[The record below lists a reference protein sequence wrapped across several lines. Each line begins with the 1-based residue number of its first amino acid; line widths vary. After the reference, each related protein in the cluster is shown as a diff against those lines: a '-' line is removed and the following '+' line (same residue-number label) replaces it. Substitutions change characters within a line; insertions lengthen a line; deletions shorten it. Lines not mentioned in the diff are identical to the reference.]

1 MKAITTIKRLSVACM
16 AMLLLGSNA
25 VAQDENLVLHYTF
38 DNVSGTSVSDASA
51 SGVSAKLVSPAKV
64 EKMGKYSVLNLGAG
78 SGYLD
83 MTSAAGA
90 VVKNL
95 SDFTVSAYYLVDSD
109 ASLSGNGY
117 FLWCFSSVAA
127 NTQTSGVFSA
137 YRLNAQ
143 RFATSP
149 KGWGSEVGIEKGA
162 EATKGTWQNVTYVQS
177 GTTGKL
183 YVDGTLIGTQTGMP
197 VLSSIFTTAPAY
209 NWIGRPPFS
218 GDNYLKNTMV
228 ADFRVYNIA
237 VSAEVLDSLAGGAE
251 SYNYE
256 YRYGTAGDPS
266 KLKAKKEECEAYLAQ
281 ITATEYPQGAI
292 DELQDQ
298 INIAGSYL
306 TSGNASQVLLD
317 ECLAAMTSALANLKT
332 VKGKTLWAESDF
344 AGGDRGFVHPGGLH
358 TQEDFDRVKK
368 LLAEGDPTV
377 TKAWNLLKANE
388 YSGSGIATYPTETI
402 VRGGDGQ
409 NYMNAC
415 RGAAMAYQN
424 ALRWKIEGT
433 EANAKAAVRILM
445 AWADVCKNVSGDS
458 NYALASGLY
467 GYQFAQ
473 AAELVRDYEGWKA
486 EDFARFKQW
495 MIEVWYPKC
504 IGFLRGRNG
513 TWENAANKP
522 GAGHGDDG
530 CRPGHYWSNWG
541 LCNTLAVMSI
551 GILCDDVHIYNQGLS
566 YYKYDQVGTFTS
578 TPGSIIYNKGL
589 NEFIGNLVPVVHDD
603 ERGPY
608 GKLGQM
614 QESGR
619 DQGHTLMALGLAV
632 DICQV
637 AWSQGDDLY
646 SYMDNRFAAGAE
658 YVAAYN
664 HSGVEDLPWTE
675 YRYADCRTA
684 WHNTWNMTANNAGG
698 IGAPRPFWDRIVG
711 HYEGVKGVEMK
722 YSKVAAGVARGTAGA
737 DGGGHNYGET
747 SGGYD
752 HLGFSTLMCYNPN
765 PVSADMAPIV
775 LIPRIEYN
783 GKTYNQAE
791 LGGLT
796 NTYKLTPV
804 TDIPAGSLVKLMP
817 QLPEGE
823 SGNGT
828 WLWDTGETTKD
839 IEVTVNSSRLYRVTY
854 TDERGVKS
862 RQVYSISVSGDCTP
876 NELYSNATV
885 GGVVT
890 EDTVIAAVYGKPVTL
905 SAWSS
910 AGWDYFRWSN
920 GKETS
925 SITISNV
932 TFDRVVTLS
941 YMNQGG
947 YVVHRNFHIKVNDF
961 GQNIIVDG
969 EVHENCSEMIVSK
982 GQTVELV
989 VVPSETSVGG
999 TYLWSTGE
1007 TTSKIV
1013 IADIQESGEYTVEI
1027 SDGENTSVATF
1038 MVYVQE
1044 TADRKIEAGN
1054 YLIRHRSTDTYL
1066 TNMGDGT
1073 ANLKACKTASDGSY
1087 DNSQVWYIASNSLKR
1102 SNIVSMV
1109 DSAYLNGDG
1118 VFKTST
1124 YYPFRFQ
1131 GAAGTMYF
1139 AVVNKSTSEYWN
1151 VTADGVLAYSG
1162 TKDFGGYDFEL
1173 IPLEDF
1179 VPSGIDGVR
1188 GEGQRI
1194 VRIEYYSLDGR
1205 RIAVPTEGVVV
1216 RRLYFGNG
1224 KVNTDKIL
1232 VK

>member
-1 MKAITTIKRLSVACM
+1 MKTTVKKWAVACTAFLLM
-16 AMLLLGSNA
+16 ATNA
-25 VAQDENLVLHYTF
+25 MAQNENLVLHYTF

-51 SGVSAKLVSPAKV
+51 SGVTAKLVNQAKV
-64 EKMGKYSVLNLGAG
+64 EKMGKYYVLNLGTAN
-78 SGYLD
+78 GYLD

-90 VVKNL
+90 VAKEL
-95 SDFTVSAYYLVDSD
+95 SDFTVSAYYLVDKD

-117 FLWCFSSVAA
+117 FFWSFSASSA
-127 NTQTSGVFSA
+127 NSQTSGPYTA

-149 KGWGSEVGIEKGA
+149 NGWGSEVGIEKGS
-162 EATKGTWQNVTYVQS
+162 EATRSTWQNVTYVQN

-183 YVDGTLIGTQTGMP
+183 YIDGTLIGTKTGMP
-197 VLSSIFTTAPAY
+197 VLSKIFTSAPAY

-218 GDNYLKNTMV
+218 GDSYLKNTMV
-228 ADFRVYNIA
+228 ADFRLYNKAIDA
-237 VSAEVLDSLAGGAE
+237 ALLDSLAGESE

-256 YRYGTAGDPS
+256 YRYGTSGDMT
-266 KLKAKKEECEAYLAQ
+266 KLKAKKDECEAFMAQ
-281 ITATEYPQGAI
+281 ITASEYLQGAI

-298 INIAGSYL
+298 INIASAYIASGS
-306 TSGNASQVLLD
+306 ASQVVID
-317 ECLAAMTSALANLKT
+317 ECIESMTSALANLKA
-332 VKGKTLWAESDF
+332 VKGKALWAESKF
-344 AGGDRGFVHPGGLH
+344 KAGDRGFVHPGGLH
-358 TQEDFDRVKK
+358 TQEDFERVKK
-368 LLAEGDPTV
+368 LLADGDPTI
-377 TKAWNLLKANE
+377 TKAWNILKSNE
-388 YSGSGIATYPTETI
+388 YSGSGIATWPVETI
-402 VRGGDGQ
+402 VRGGGVGE

-445 AWADVCKNVSGDS
+445 AWADACKVVGGDS

-473 AAELVRDYEGWKA
+473 AAELVRDYEGWA
-486 EDFARFKQW
+486 PEDFARFKAW
-495 MIEVWYPKC
+495 MLEVWYPKC

-522 GAGHGDDG
+522 NAGHGDAG
-530 CRPGHYWSNWG
+530 NRPGHYWSNWG
-541 LCNTLAVMSI
+541 LCNTLALMSI

-566 YYKYDQVGTFTS
+566 YYKYDQVGSFTE
-578 TPGSIIYNKGL
+578 TRGDIIYNDGL
-589 NEFIGNLVPVVHDD
+589 TEFIGNLVPVVHDD

-619 DQGHTLMALGLAV
+619 DQGHSLMALGLAA

-637 AWSQGDDLY
+637 AWNQGDDLY

-658 YVAAYN
+658 YIAAYN

-684 WHNTWNMTANNAGG
+684 WHNTWNMTGNNGG
-698 IGAPRPFWDRIVG
+698 GRGAPRPYWDRIIG
-711 HYEGVKGVEMK
+711 HFEGVKGIKMT
-722 YSKVAAGVARGTAGA
+722 YSKKAAIDVRGTAGA

-765 PVSADMAPIV
+765 PISADMAPIV
-775 LIPRIEYN
+775 LIPCIEYD
-783 GKTYNQAE
+783 GQVYHQAE
-791 LGGLT
+791 LGGLV
-796 NTYKLTPV
+796 NTFKLTPV
-804 TDIPAGSLVKLMP
+804 TDIPAGSIVKLMP
-817 QLPEGE
+817 HLPEGE

-839 IEVTVNSSRLYRVTY
+839 IEVTVNSSRMYRVTY

-862 RQVYSISVSGDCTP
+862 RQVYSISVSGDCSP
-876 NELYSNATV
+876 YELYSNSTV
-885 GGVVT
+885 GGAVT
-890 EDTVIAAVYGKPVTL
+890 EDTVISAIYGKPVTL
-905 SAWSS
+905 NAWSS
-910 AGWDYFRWSN
+910 AGWDYFLWSN

-925 SITISNV
+925 EITIPNV

-947 YVVHRNFHIKVNDF
+947 NVILRNFHIKVNDF
-961 GQNIIVDG
+961 GQTIIVDG
-969 EVHENCSEMIVSK
+969 ETYENYSEMVVDK
-982 GQTVELV
+982 GQNVELIV
-989 VVPSETSVGG
+989 TPSESFAGG
-999 TYLWSTGE
+999 AFLWSTGE
-1007 TTSKIV
+1007 TTSKIT
-1013 IADIQESGEYTVEI
+1013 IADIQESGKYTVEI
-1027 SDGENTSVATF
+1027 SDGENTTVATF
-1038 MVYVQE
+1038 MIYVKE

-1054 YLIRHRSTDTYL
+1054 YLIRHRYTNTFL
-1066 TNMGDGT
+1066 TNLGDGT
-1073 ANLKACKTASDGSY
+1073 ANLKAGKVASDGSY
-1087 DNSQVWYIASNSLKR
+1087 DNSQAWYIASNSLKR
-1102 SNIVSMV
+1102 SNIVSLV
-1109 DSAYLNGDG
+1109 DSTYLNGEG
-1118 VFKTST
+1118 AFVATT

-1139 AVVNKSTSEYWN
+1139 AVMNKSTSEYWN
-1151 VTADGVLAYSG
+1151 VAADGTLAYG
-1162 TKDFGGYDFEL
+1162 GVKDFGGYDFEL
-1173 IPLEDF
+1173 IPLVGF

-1188 GEGQRI
+1188 GEDQRI

-1205 RIAVPTEGVVV
+1205 RIAVPTEGVVI

-1224 KVNTDKIL
+1224 KVNTDKL
-1232 VK
+1232 FVK

>member
-1 MKAITTIKRLSVACM
+1 MNMMSIVKKWAVACTAFLLM
-16 AMLLLGSNA
+16 ATNA
-25 VAQDENLVLHYTF
+25 MAQDENLVLHYTF
-38 DNVSGTSVSDASA
+38 DNVNGTSVSDASA
-51 SGVSAKLVSPAKV
+51 SGVTAKLVNQAKV
-64 EKMGKYSVLNLGAG
+64 EKMGKYNVLNLGTAN
-78 SGYLD
+78 GYLD

-90 VVKNL
+90 VVKGL
-95 SDFTVSAYYLVDSD
+95 SDFTVSVCYLVDD
-109 ASLSGNGY
+109 KASLSGNGH
-117 FLWCFSSVAA
+117 FLWCFSTMAA
-127 NTQTSGVFSA
+127 NTQTAGVFTA

-149 KGWGSEVGIEKGA
+149 KGWGSEVGIEKGS
-162 EATKGTWQNVTYVQS
+162 EATKGVWQNVVYTQS

-183 YVDGTLIGTQTGMP
+183 YIDGTLIGTKTGMP
-197 VLSSIFTTAPAY
+197 VLSNIFTSAPAY

-218 GDNYLKNTMV
+218 GDSYLKSTMV
-228 ADFRVYNIA
+228 ADFRVYNTA
-237 VSAEVLDSLAGGAE
+237 VSDDVLSSLVAGAE
-251 SYNYE
+251 DLNYE
-256 YRYGTAGDPS
+256 YRYGTVGDAS
-266 KLKAKKEECEAYLAQ
+266 SLKKKKEECETFISQ
-281 ITATEYPQGAI
+281 VTSEYPQGAV

-298 INIAGSYL
+298 INIANSYIDG
-306 TSGNASQVLLD
+306 GNVSQVVID
-317 ECLAAMTSALANLKT
+317 ECLAAMTSALTNLKNS
-332 VKGKTLWAESDF
+332 KGKILWEESNFDD
-344 AGGDRGFVHPGGLH
+344 ADHGFIHPGGLH
-358 TQEDFDRVKK
+358 TQADFDRVKQ
-368 LLAEGDPTV
+368 LLAEGDPTI
-377 TKAWNLLKANE
+377 TKAWNRLKANE
-388 YSGSGIATYPTETI
+388 YSGSGIATYPT
-402 VRGGDGQ
+402 VDVLRGGDGQ

-445 AWADVCKNVSGDS
+445 AWADVCKNVGGDS

-473 AAELVRDYEGWKA
+473 AAELVRDYEGWKP
-486 EDFARFKQW
+486 EDFSKFKQW

-566 YYKYDQVGTFTS
+566 YYKYDQVGSFTQN
-578 TPGSIIYNKGL
+578 PGSVIYNRGL

-619 DQGHTLMALGLAV
+619 DQGHSLMALGLAA

-637 AWSQGDDLY
+637 AWNQGDDLY

-658 YVAAYN
+658 FIAAYN

-684 WHNTWNMTANNAGG
+684 WHNTWNMTANNEGG
-698 IGAPRPFWDRIVG
+698 RGAPRPFWDRIVG
-711 HYEGVKGVEMK
+711 HYEGVKGVDMK
-722 YSKVAAGVARGTAGA
+722 YSKIAAKTARGTEGA

-775 LIPRIEYN
+775 LVPRIEYD

-791 LGGLT
+791 LGGLV

-804 TDIPAGSLVKLMP
+804 TDIPAGSVVKLMP

-839 IEVTVNSSRLYRVTY
+839 IEVTVNRSRLYRVTY

-862 RQVYSISVSGDCTP
+862 RQVYSISVSGDCSP
-876 NELYSNATV
+876 NALYGNATV

-890 EDTVIAAVYGKPVTL
+890 EDTVILAIYGKPVTL

-910 AGWDYFRWSN
+910 VGWDYFRWSN

-925 SITISNV
+925 SITIPNI

-941 YMNQGG
+941 HMNQGG
-947 YVVHRNFHIKVNDF
+947 NVIRRNYHIKVNDF
-961 GQNIIVDG
+961 GQNIVVDG
-969 EVHENCSEMIVSK
+969 EVHENCSEMIVAK

-989 VVPSETSVGG
+989 VVPSETFVGG
-999 TYLWSTGE
+999 AFLWSTGE
-1007 TTSKIV
+1007 TESKIT
-1013 IADIQESGEYTVEI
+1013 ISDIQESGKYTVEI
-1027 SDGENTSVATF
+1027 SDGENTAVATF
-1038 MVYVQE
+1038 MIYVKE

-1066 TNMGDGT
+1066 TNTGNGT
-1073 ANLKACKTASDGSY
+1073 ASLKAGKVASDGSY

-1151 VTADGVLAYSG
+1151 VAADGTLAYG
-1162 TKDFGGYDFEL
+1162 GVKDFGGYDFEL
-1173 IPLEDF
+1173 IPLVGF

-1188 GEGQRI
+1188 GEDQRV

-1205 RIAVPTEGVVV
+1205 RIVAPTEGVVI

-1224 KVNTDKIL
+1224 KVNTDKL
-1232 VK
+1232 FVK

>member
-1 MKAITTIKRLSVACM
+1 MNMKTTVKKWAVACTAFLLM
-16 AMLLLGSNA
+16 ATNA
-25 VAQDENLVLHYTF
+25 MAQNENLVLHYTF

-51 SGVSAKLVSPAKV
+51 SGVTAKLVNQAKV
-64 EKMGKYSVLNLGAG
+64 EKMGKYNVLNLGTAN
-78 SGYLD
+78 GYLD

-90 VVKNL
+90 VVKGL
-95 SDFTVSAYYLVDSD
+95 SDFTVSVCYLVDD
-109 ASLSGNGY
+109 KASLSGNGH
-117 FLWCFSSVAA
+117 FLWCFSTTAA
-127 NTQTSGVFSA
+127 NTQTAGVFTA

-149 KGWGSEVGIEKGA
+149 KGWGSEVGIEKGS
-162 EATKGTWQNVTYVQS
+162 EATKGVWQNVVYTQS

-183 YVDGTLIGTQTGMP
+183 YIDGTLIGTKTGMP
-197 VLSSIFTTAPAY
+197 VLSNIFTSAPAY

-218 GDNYLKNTMV
+218 GDSYLKSTMV
-228 ADFRVYNIA
+228 ADFRVYNTA
-237 VSAEVLDSLAGGAE
+237 VSDDLLSSLVAGAE
-251 SYNYE
+251 DLNYE
-256 YRYGTAGDPS
+256 YRYGTVGDAS
-266 KLKAKKEECEAYLAQ
+266 SLKKKKEECETFISQVAS
-281 ITATEYPQGAI
+281 EYPQGAV

-298 INIAGSYL
+298 INIANSYID
-306 TSGNASQVLLD
+306 GGDVSQVVID
-317 ECLAAMTSALANLKT
+317 ECLAAMTSALTNLKNS
-332 VKGKTLWAESDF
+332 KGKILWEESNFDD
-344 AGGDRGFVHPGGLH
+344 ADHGFIHPGGLH
-358 TQEDFDRVKK
+358 TQADFDRVKR
-368 LLAEGDPTV
+368 LLAEGDPTI
-377 TKAWNLLKANE
+377 TKAWNRLKANE
-388 YSGSGIATYPTETI
+388 YSGSGIATYPT
-402 VRGGDGQ
+402 VDVLRGGDGQ

-445 AWADVCKNVSGDS
+445 AWADVCKNVGGDS

-473 AAELVRDYEGWKA
+473 AAELVRDYEGWKP
-486 EDFARFKQW
+486 EDFSKFKQW

-566 YYKYDQVGTFTS
+566 YYKYDQVGSFTQN
-578 TPGSIIYNKGL
+578 PGSIIYNRGL

-619 DQGHTLMALGLAV
+619 DQGHSLMALGLAA

-637 AWSQGDDLY
+637 AWNQGDDLY

-658 YVAAYN
+658 FIAAYN

-684 WHNTWNMTANNAGG
+684 WHNTWNMTANNEGG
-698 IGAPRPFWDRIVG
+698 RGAPRPFWDRIVG
-711 HYEGVKGVEMK
+711 HYESVKGVDMK
-722 YSKVAAGVARGTAGA
+722 YSKIAAKAARGAEGA

-765 PVSADMAPIV
+765 PISADMAPIV
-775 LIPRIEYN
+775 LIPRIEYD

-791 LGGLT
+791 LGGLV

-804 TDIPAGSLVKLMP
+804 TDIPAGSVVKLMP

-839 IEVTVNSSRLYRVTY
+839 IEVAVNNSRLYRVTY

-862 RQVYSISVSGDCTP
+862 RQVYSISVSGDCSP
-876 NELYSNATV
+876 NELYGTATV

-890 EDTVIAAVYGKPVTL
+890 EDTVISAVYGKSVTL
-905 SAWSS
+905 NAWSA

-925 SITISNV
+925 SITIPNI

-947 YVVHRNFHIKVNDF
+947 YVIQRNFHIKVSDF
-961 GQNIIVDG
+961 GQSIIVDG
-969 EVHENCSEMIVSK
+969 EAHENCSEMIVTK

-989 VVPSETSVGG
+989 VVPSETFVGG
-999 TYLWSTGE
+999 AFLWSTGE
-1007 TTSKIV
+1007 TTSKII
-1013 IADIQESGEYTVEI
+1013 IADIQESGKYTVEI
-1027 SDGENTSVATF
+1027 SDGENTAVATF
-1038 MVYVQE
+1038 MIYVKE

-1054 YLIRHRSTDTYL
+1054 YLIRHRKTDTYL
-1066 TNMGDGT
+1066 TNTGDGT
-1073 ANLKACKTASDGSY
+1073 ANLKAGKVASDGSY
-1087 DNSQVWYIASNSLKR
+1087 DNSQAWYIASNSLKR
-1102 SNIVSMV
+1102 SNIVSLV
-1109 DSAYLNGDG
+1109 DSTYLNGEG
-1118 VFKTST
+1118 AFVAST

-1151 VTADGVLAYSG
+1151 VAADGTLAYG
-1162 TKDFGGYDFEL
+1162 GVKDFGGYDFEL
-1173 IPLEDF
+1173 IPLVGF
-1179 VPSGIDGVR
+1179 VPSGIDGIR
-1188 GEGQRI
+1188 GEDQRI

-1205 RIAVPTEGVVV
+1205 RIAAPTEGVVI

-1224 KVNTDKIL
+1224 QVETDKLYI
-1232 VK
+1232 K

>member
-1 MKAITTIKRLSVACM
+1 MNMKTTVKKWAVACTAFLLM
-16 AMLLLGSNA
+16 ATNVM
-25 VAQDENLVLHYTF
+25 AQDENLVLHYTF

-51 SGVSAKLVSPAKV
+51 SGVTAKLVNQAKV
-64 EKMGKYSVLNLGAG
+64 EKIGKYNVLNLGTAN
-78 SGYLD
+78 GYLD

-90 VVKNL
+90 VVKGL
-95 SDFTVSAYYLVDSD
+95 SDFTVSVCYLVDD
-109 ASLSGNGY
+109 KASLTGNGH
-117 FLWCFSSVAA
+117 FLWCFSTTTA
-127 NTQTSGVFSA
+127 NTQTAGVFTA

-149 KGWGSEVGIEKGA
+149 KGWGSEVGIEKGS
-162 EATKGTWQNVTYVQS
+162 EATKGVWQNVVYTQS

-183 YVDGTLIGTQTGMP
+183 YIDGTLIGTKTGMP
-197 VLSSIFTTAPAY
+197 VLSNIFTSAPAY

-218 GDNYLKNTMV
+218 GDSYLKSTMV
-228 ADFRVYNIA
+228 ADFRVYNTA
-237 VSAEVLDSLAGGAE
+237 VSDDLLSSLVAGAE
-251 SYNYE
+251 DLNYE
-256 YRYGTAGDPS
+256 YRYGTVGDAS
-266 KLKAKKEECEAYLAQ
+266 SLKKKKEECETFISQ
-281 ITATEYPQGAI
+281 VTSEYPQGAV

-298 INIAGSYL
+298 INIANSYID
-306 TSGNASQVLLD
+306 GGDVSQVVID
-317 ECLAAMTSALANLKT
+317 ECLAAMTSALTNLKNS
-332 VKGKTLWAESDF
+332 KGKILWEESNF
-344 AGGDRGFVHPGGLH
+344 GDADHGFIHPGGLH
-358 TQEDFDRVKK
+358 TQADFDRVKR
-368 LLAEGDPTV
+368 LLAEGDPTI
-377 TKAWNLLKANE
+377 TKAWNRLKANE
-388 YSGSGIATYPTETI
+388 YSGSGIATYPT
-402 VRGGDGQ
+402 VDVLRGGNVQ

-445 AWADVCKNVSGDS
+445 AWADVCKNVGGDS

-473 AAELVRDYEGWKA
+473 AAELVRDYEGWKP
-486 EDFARFKQW
+486 EDFSKFKQW

-566 YYKYDQVGTFTS
+566 YYKYDQVGSFTQN
-578 TPGSIIYNKGL
+578 PGSVIYNRGL

-619 DQGHTLMALGLAV
+619 DQGHSLMALGLAA

-637 AWSQGDDLY
+637 AWNQGDDLY

-658 YVAAYN
+658 FIAAYN

-675 YRYADCRTA
+675 YRYADCGTA
-684 WHNTWNMTANNAGG
+684 WHNTWNMTANNEGG
-698 IGAPRPFWDRIVG
+698 RGASRPFWDRIVG
-711 HYEGVKGVEMK
+711 HYESVKGVDMK
-722 YSKVAAGVARGTAGA
+722 YSKIAAKAARGTEGA

-765 PVSADMAPIV
+765 PISTDMAPIV
-775 LIPRIEYN
+775 LIPRIEYD

-791 LGGLT
+791 LGGLV

-804 TDIPAGSLVKLMP
+804 TDIPAGSVVKLMP

-828 WLWDTGETTKD
+828 WLWETGETTKD
-839 IEVTVNSSRLYRVTY
+839 IEVTVNNSRLYRVTY

-862 RQVYSISVSGDCTP
+862 RQVYSISVSGDCSP
-876 NELYSNATV
+876 NELYGNATV

-890 EDTVIAAVYGKPVTL
+890 EDTVISAVYGKSVTL
-905 SAWSS
+905 NAWSA

-925 SITISNV
+925 SITISNI

-947 YVVHRNFHIKVNDF
+947 YVIQRNFHIKVNDF
-961 GQNIIVDG
+961 GQSIIVDG
-969 EVHENCSEMIVSK
+969 EAHENCSEMIVTK

-989 VVPSETSVGG
+989 VVPSETFVGG
-999 TYLWSTGE
+999 AFLWSTGE
-1007 TTSKIV
+1007 TTSKIT
-1013 IADIQESGEYTVEI
+1013 IADIQESGKYTVEI
-1027 SDGENTSVATF
+1027 SNGENTAVATF
-1038 MVYVQE
+1038 MIYVKE
-1044 TADRKIEAGN
+1044 TADRKIEEGN
-1054 YLIRHRSTDTYL
+1054 YLIRHRKTDTYL
-1066 TNMGDGT
+1066 TNTGDGT
-1073 ANLKACKTASDGSY
+1073 ANLKAGKVASDGSY
-1087 DNSQVWYIASNSLKR
+1087 DNSQAWYIASNSLKR
-1102 SNIVSMV
+1102 SNIVSLV
-1109 DSAYLNGDG
+1109 DSTYLNGEG
-1118 VFKTST
+1118 AFVAST

-1131 GAAGTMYF
+1131 GAVGTMYF
-1139 AVVNKSTSEYWN
+1139 AVMNKSTSEYWN
-1151 VTADGVLAYSG
+1151 VAADGTLAYG
-1162 TKDFGGYDFEL
+1162 GVKDFGGYDFEL
-1173 IPLEDF
+1173 IPLVGF

-1188 GEGQRI
+1188 GEDQRV

-1205 RIAVPTEGVVV
+1205 RIAAPTEGVVI

-1224 KVNTDKIL
+1224 QVETDKLYI
-1232 VK
+1232 K

>member
-1 MKAITTIKRLSVACM
+1 MNMKTTVKKWTVACTAFLLM
-16 AMLLLGSNA
+16 ATNVM
-25 VAQDENLVLHYTF
+25 AQDENLVLHYTF

-51 SGVSAKLVSPAKV
+51 SGVTAKLMNQAKV
-64 EKMGKYSVLNLGAG
+64 EKMGKYNVLNLGANN
-78 SGYLD
+78 GYLD
-83 MTSAAGA
+83 MTSSAGA
-90 VVKNL
+90 IAMGL
-95 SDFTVSAYYLVDSD
+95 SDFTVSAYYLVDSE
-109 ASLSGNGY
+109 ASLSGAGY
-117 FLWCFSSVAA
+117 FLWCFSDLAA
-127 NTQTSGVFSA
+127 NTQTSGPYTA

-149 KGWGSEVGIEKGA
+149 KGWGSEVGIEKGS
-162 EATKGTWQNVTYVQS
+162 EATKGVWQNVVYTQS

-183 YVDGTLIGTQTGMP
+183 YIDGTLIGTKTGMP
-197 VLSSIFTTAPAY
+197 VLSNIFTSAPAY

-218 GDNYLKNTMV
+218 GDSYLKSTMV
-228 ADFRVYNIA
+228 ADFRVYNTA
-237 VSAEVLDSLAGGAE
+237 VSDDLLSSLVAGAE
-251 SYNYE
+251 DLNYE
-256 YRYGTAGDPS
+256 YRYGTVGDAS
-266 KLKAKKEECEAYLAQ
+266 SLKKKKEECETFISQ
-281 ITATEYPQGAI
+281 VTSEYPQGAV

-298 INIAGSYL
+298 INIANSYID
-306 TSGNASQVLLD
+306 GGDVSQVVID
-317 ECLAAMTSALANLKT
+317 ECLAAMTSALTNLKNS
-332 VKGKTLWAESDF
+332 KGKILWEESNFDD
-344 AGGDRGFVHPGGLH
+344 ADHGFIHPGGLH
-358 TQEDFDRVKK
+358 TQADFDRVKQ
-368 LLAEGDPTV
+368 LLAEGDPTI
-377 TKAWNLLKANE
+377 TKAWNRLKANE
-388 YSGSGIATYPTETI
+388 YSGSGIATYPT
-402 VRGGDGQ
+402 VDVLRGGDGQ

-445 AWADVCKNVSGDS
+445 AWADVCKNVGGDS

-473 AAELVRDYEGWKA
+473 AAELVRDYEGWKP
-486 EDFARFKQW
+486 EDFSKFKQW

-530 CRPGHYWSNWG
+530 NRPGHYWSNWG

-566 YYKYDQVGTFTS
+566 YYKYDQVGSFTQN
-578 TPGSIIYNKGL
+578 PGSVIYNRGL

-619 DQGHTLMALGLAV
+619 DQGHSLMALGLAA

-637 AWSQGDDLY
+637 AWNQGDDLY

-658 YVAAYN
+658 FIAAYN

-684 WHNTWNMTANNAGG
+684 WHNTWSMTANNEGG
-698 IGAPRPFWDRIVG
+698 RGAPRPFWDRIVG
-711 HYEGVKGVEMK
+711 HYESVKGVDMK
-722 YSKVAAGVARGTAGA
+722 YSKIAAKAARGTEGA

-747 SGGYD
+747 RGGYD

-775 LIPRIEYN
+775 LIPRIEYD

-791 LGGLT
+791 LGGLV

-804 TDIPAGSLVKLMP
+804 TDIPAGSVVKLMP

-839 IEVTVNSSRLYRVTY
+839 IEVTVNNSRLYRVTY

-862 RQVYSISVSGDCTP
+862 RQVYSISVSGDCSP
-876 NELYSNATV
+876 NELYGNATV

-890 EDTVIAAVYGKPVTL
+890 EDTVISAVYGKSVTL
-905 SAWSS
+905 NAWS
-910 AGWDYFRWSN
+910 ATGWDYFRWSN
-920 GKETS
+920 GKEAS
-925 SITISNV
+925 SITISNI

-947 YVVHRNFHIKVNDF
+947 YVIQRNFHIKVNDF
-961 GQNIIVDG
+961 GQSIIVDG
-969 EVHENCSEMIVSK
+969 EAHENCSEMIVTK

-989 VVPSETSVGG
+989 VVPSETFVGG
-999 TYLWSTGE
+999 SFLWSTGE
-1007 TTSKIV
+1007 TTSKIT
-1013 IADIQESGEYTVEI
+1013 IADIQESGKYIVEI
-1027 SDGENTSVATF
+1027 SDGENTAVATF
-1038 MVYVQE
+1038 MIYVKE
-1044 TADRKIEAGN
+1044 TDDRKIEAGN
-1054 YLIRHRSTDTYL
+1054 YLIRHRRTDTYL
-1066 TNMGDGT
+1066 TNTGDGT
-1073 ANLKACKTASDGSY
+1073 ASLKAGKVASDGSY
-1087 DNSQVWYIASNSLKR
+1087 DNSQAWYIASNSLER

-1109 DSAYLNGDG
+1109 DSTYLNGEG
-1118 VFKTST
+1118 AFVAST

-1139 AVVNKSTSEYWN
+1139 AVMNKSTSEYWN
-1151 VTADGVLAYSG
+1151 VAADGTLAYG
-1162 TKDFGGYDFEL
+1162 GVKDFGGYDFEL
-1173 IPLEDF
+1173 IPLVGF

-1188 GEGQRI
+1188 GEDQRV
-1194 VRIEYYSLDGR
+1194 VRIEYYTLDGR
-1205 RIAVPTEGVVV
+1205 RIAAPTEGVVI

-1224 KVNTDKIL
+1224 QVETDKLYI
-1232 VK
+1232 K